1 MWRFHFVLRH
11 TILFCS
17 MFVPAHTHHCIKVQ
31 LSIELHRLISVFPI
45 INPHKCM
52 TSEDTDQNSVP
63 NFFLKFDFI
72 KLNVHTLF
80 SAQVFL
86 PELIIHKLKINKTY
100 QLVLKGY
107 ICNSNGTYCQN
118 QQNDVPVT

>member
-1 MWRFHFVLRH
+1 MYQRMYFSAIINSSYIMWRFHFVLRH

-31 LSIELHRLISVFPI
+31 LSIEFHRLISVFPI

-63 NFFLKFDFI
+63 NFFLEFDFI
-72 KLNVHTLF
+72 KLNV
-80 SAQVFL
+80 
-86 PELIIHKLKINKTY
+86 ELKYIHCS
-100 QLVLKGY
+100 VLK
-107 ICNSNGTYCQN
+107 CSCLS
-118 QQNDVPVT
+118 